1 MQRKPTPSEGVGAPA
16 EPVDVG
22 EGDEGRIDELSG
34 GGAADA
40 GSRLTPQQ
48 RAAARRELE
57 RLLDKM
63 VADIKHRIPGPGV
76 SAEQSD
82 SALVPYRSPDR
93 CVVQG
98 AERAVSVSWF
108 AAQFTDVS
116 LGELQ
121 VIEWLGVVAV
131 RGATRR
137 RESAAATILRAD
149 VYRQVQ
155 TSEGWGWQ
163 PAGPDEAPI
172 LSTDALAAACLA
184 PLLAPPAAG

>member
-1 MQRKPTPSEGVGAPA
+1 MQRKPSASEGASA
-16 EPVDVG
+16 EPEDVG
-22 EGDEGRIDELSG
+22 EGEEGRIDEIP
-34 GGAADA
+34 GAGAGDA

-57 RLLDKM
+57 RLLDKL
-63 VADIKHRIPGPGV
+63 VADIKHRIPGPG
-76 SAEQSD
+76 AMADPSD
-82 SALVPYRSPDR
+82 SALLPYRSPDR

-108 AAQFTDVS
+108 PAQFTDVS

-121 VIEWLGVVAV
+121 VIEWRGVVAV

-149 VYRQVQ
+149 VYRQLP
-155 TSEGWGWQ
+155 TADGWGWQ
-163 PAGPDEAPI
+163 PLGSDDAVV
-172 LSTDALAAACLA
+172 LSTEDLAAACLA
-184 PLLAPPAAG
+184 PLLVPPDAG

>member
-1 MQRKPTPSEGVGAPA
+1 MQRKPTASEGAPA
-16 EPVDVG
+16 EPEDVG
-22 EGDEGRIDELSG
+22 EEEEVRTDDLSG
-34 GGAADA
+34 VGASEA

-57 RLLDKM
+57 RLLDKL
-63 VADIKHRIPGPGV
+63 VSDIKHRIPGPGAMADP
-76 SAEQSD
+76 SE
-82 SALVPYRSPDR
+82 SALLPYRSPDR

-108 AAQFTDVS
+108 PAQFTDVS

-121 VIEWLGVVAV
+121 VIEWRGVVAV

-149 VYRQVQ
+149 VYRQVP
-155 TSEGWGWQ
+155 TADGWGWQ
-163 PAGPDEAPI
+163 PLVSDDAAV
-172 LSTDALAAACLA
+172 LTTDDLASACLA
-184 PLLAPPAAG
+184 PLLGPPATG

>member
-1 MQRKPTPSEGVGAPA
+1 MQRKPTAIEGAPIVP
-16 EPVDVG
+16 EDVG
-22 EGDEGRIDELSG
+22 EGEDARIDELSG
-34 GGAADA
+34 VVAADA

-57 RLLDKM
+57 RLLDKL
-63 VADIKHRIPGPGV
+63 VADIKHRIPGPGAAAA
-76 SAEQSD
+76 AEQSE
-82 SALVPYRSPDR
+82 SALLPYRSPDR

-121 VIEWLGVVAV
+121 VIEWRGVVAV

-155 TSEGWGWQ
+155 TADGWGWQ
-163 PAGPDEAPI
+163 PSASNDAVM
-172 LSTDALAAACLA
+172 STDDLAAACLA
-184 PLLAPPAAG
+184 PLLLPPAAG

>member
-1 MQRKPTPSEGVGAPA
+1 MQRKPTASDGAPA
-16 EPVDVG
+16 EREDVG
-22 EGDEGRIDELSG
+22 ESEEARIDDLSG
-34 GGAADA
+34 VAASEA

-57 RLLDKM
+57 RLLDKL
-63 VADIKHRIPGPGV
+63 VADIKHRIPGPGAM
-76 SAEQSD
+76 AEPSE
-82 SALVPYRSPDR
+82 SALLPYRSPDR

-98 AERAVSVSWF
+98 SDRAVSVSWF

-121 VIEWLGVVAV
+121 VIEWRGVVAV

-137 RESAAATILRAD
+137 RESQAATILRAD

-155 TSEGWGWQ
+155 TTDGWGWQ
-163 PAGPDEAPI
+163 PSGSGDALV
-172 LSTDALAAACLA
+172 LSTENLAAACLA
-184 PLLAPPAAG
+184 PLLVPPATG

>member
-1 MQRKPTPSEGVGAPA
+1 MQRKPSASEGASA
-16 EPVDVG
+16 EPEDVG
-22 EGDEGRIDELSG
+22 EGEEGRIDDIPG
-34 GGAADA
+34 VGAGDA

-57 RLLDKM
+57 RLLDKL
-63 VADIKHRIPGPGV
+63 VADIKHRIPGPG
-76 SAEQSD
+76 AMADPSD
-82 SALVPYRSPDR
+82 SALLPYRSPDR

-108 AAQFTDVS
+108 PAQFTDVS

-121 VIEWLGVVAV
+121 VIEWRGVVAV

-149 VYRQVQ
+149 VSRQWQ
-155 TSEGWGWQ
+155 TADGWGWQ
-163 PAGPDEAPI
+163 PLGSDDALV
-172 LSTDALAAACLA
+172 LSTEDLAAACLA
-184 PLLAPPAAG
+184 PLLVPPDAA

>member
-1 MQRKPTPSEGVGAPA
+1 MQRKPTASEGAPA
-16 EPVDVG
+16 EPEDAG
-22 EGDEGRIDELSG
+22 EEEEVRTDDLSG
-34 GGAADA
+34 VGATEA

-57 RLLDKM
+57 RLLDKL
-63 VADIKHRIPGPGV
+63 VSDIKHRIPGPGAMADP
-76 SAEQSD
+76 SE
-82 SALVPYRSPDR
+82 SALLPYRSPDR

-108 AAQFTDVS
+108 PAQFTDVS

-121 VIEWLGVVAV
+121 VIEWRGVVAV

-155 TSEGWGWQ
+155 TPEGWGWQ

>member
-1 MQRKPTPSEGVGAPA
+1 MQRKPTPTEGVPA
-16 EPVDVG
+16 EPVELG
-22 EGDEGRIDELSG
+22 EGEEGRIDELSG
-34 GGAADA
+34 VGAAEA

-57 RLLDKM
+57 RLLDKL
-63 VADIKHRIPGPGV
+63 VADIKHRIPAPGA
-76 SAEQSD
+76 SAEHAE

-108 AAQFTDVS
+108 PAQFTDVS

-121 VIEWLGVVAV
+121 VIEWRGVVAV

-137 RESAAATILRAD
+137 RESAAASILRAE
-149 VYRQVQ
+149 VYRQVPMG
-155 TSEGWGWQ
+155 EGWAWQ
-163 PAGPDEAPI
+163 HAAADEAPP
-172 LSTDALAAACLA
+172 LSTEDLVAACLA
-184 PLLAPPAAG
+184 PLLGPPAPG